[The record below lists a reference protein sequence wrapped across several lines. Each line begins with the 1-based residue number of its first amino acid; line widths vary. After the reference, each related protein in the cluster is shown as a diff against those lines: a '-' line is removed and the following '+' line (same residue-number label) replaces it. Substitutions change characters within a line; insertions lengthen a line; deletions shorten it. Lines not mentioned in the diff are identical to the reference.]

1 MATRRLHGPPTVRLG
16 VQGGSPLRFRRR
28 GIVPAGLAL
37 AFLGLVVVGPTT
49 AAGNAFRIDL
59 PSTTV
64 GAHARFFVKIVQ
76 QTAVATSGAQAT
88 LSFDPSLLPVTTG
101 QARGPYAPAPIFVG
115 ANDAA
120 IAAANLTGRLSTVA
134 AAFLP
139 PGSVPAGNAEFLEI
153 GLRAVGCG
161 PADLEVPAGPADAM
175 LLDGTDRGYGETLT
189 VNPTSG
195 EVTIDCSKTGGDS
208 GGTTADAAQP
218 NAGDG
223 PATSPDS
230 STGGAPWAL
239 LGLGLAVLALLAG
252 SRWFMRS
259 RA

>member
-1 MATRRLHGPPTVRLG
+1 
-16 VQGGSPLRFRRR
+16 LRFRRR
-28 GIVPAGLAL
+28 GILPAGLAL
-37 AFLGLVVVGPTT
+37 AFLGLVVVGPAT
-49 AAGNAFRIDL
+49 AAGNAFRIEL
-59 PSTTV
+59 PSATV

-88 LSFDPSLLPVTTG
+88 LAFDPSLLQVTTVRV
-101 QARGPYAPAPIFVG
+101 RGPYAAAPVFLG

-120 IAAANLTGRLSTVA
+120 IAAANTTGRLSTVA

-161 PADLEVPAGPADAM
+161 RADLELPAGPADAM
-175 LLDGTDRGYGETLT
+175 LLDGTGRDYGETLT
-189 VNPTSG
+189 VNSTSG
-195 EVTIDCSKTGGDS
+195 EVMIDCSKSGGDS

-218 NAGDG
+218 GAGEG
-223 PATSPDS
+223 PASTPDS
-230 STGGAPWAL
+230 SIGAPPWAL

-252 SRWFMRS
+252 SWWFMRS